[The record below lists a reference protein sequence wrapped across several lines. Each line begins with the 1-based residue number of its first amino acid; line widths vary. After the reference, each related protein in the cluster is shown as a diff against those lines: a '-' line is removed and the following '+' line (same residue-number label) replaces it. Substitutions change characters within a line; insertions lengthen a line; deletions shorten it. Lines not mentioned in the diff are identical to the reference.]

1 MCRISEPRALLS
13 GAVAPTLV
21 GPPATLRGC
30 GSDGRAAERGVE
42 PGASTSADMSAQPVM
57 KRLRRDFVLF
67 RRQRSSRDRLPARLV
82 PPPDALRRWGL
93 DPGASRLAYGGPF
106 SQIYAIPGRRF
117 ICLAD
122 TRGAAS
128 NCWPPATVEKGNA
141 ASISFCPPSLP
152 PRTMQMAGL
161 FPDGIRK
168 VRVVMEDGR
177 REVAP
182 VTQNLML
189 LDLRFGRSLPSRIIW
204 RRGDEV
210 RNQIVVISSH
220 VARLAC
226 APAGRPRPSNRDHA
240 EG

>member
-1 MCRISEPRALLS
+1 MRRISEPRALLS
-13 GAVAPTLV
+13 AAVATTLV
-21 GPPATLRGC
+21 VATAALLGC
-30 GSDGRAAERGVE
+30 GSDGPAAAGVAE
-42 PGASTSADMSAQPVM
+42 SGASASVDRSAQPVM

-82 PPPDALRRWGL
+82 PPSEAIRRWGL

-106 SQIYAIPGRRF
+106 SQIYVIPGRRF
-117 ICLAD
+117 ICLTD

-128 NCWPPATVEKGNA
+128 NCWPRATVEKGNA
-141 ASISFCPPSLP
+141 ANISFCPPSLP

-189 LDLRFGRSLPSRIIW
+189 LDLPFGRTLPSRIIW

-210 RNQIVVISSH
+210 HNQIVVISSR

-226 APAGRPRPSNRDHA
+226 APPGRPRP
-240 EG
+240 